1 MEPAPQLTVQQL
13 EKALADARKQE
24 SVNKIESELANLNKE
39 YGGKCFATHTFTE
52 RSRASYKHAIYYE
65 RFFIKDGN
73 IFAAT
78 MTLSL
83 SSYDSHYKA
92 SSTNINYSRSADTR
106 QLTGQNDYNASYNL
120 DHGSW
125 RGKKQISLDTFMTI
139 WNAGRAVSQ
148 MLKDVFNGKTN
159 DIPLIEE

>member
-1 MEPAPQLTVQQL
+1 
-13 EKALADARKQE
+13 
-24 SVNKIESELANLNKE
+24 
-39 YGGKCFATHTFTE
+39 
-52 RSRASYKHAIYYE
+52 
-65 RFFIKDGN
+65 
-73 IFAAT
+73 

-92 SSTNINYSRSADTR
+92 LSTNINYSRSADTR